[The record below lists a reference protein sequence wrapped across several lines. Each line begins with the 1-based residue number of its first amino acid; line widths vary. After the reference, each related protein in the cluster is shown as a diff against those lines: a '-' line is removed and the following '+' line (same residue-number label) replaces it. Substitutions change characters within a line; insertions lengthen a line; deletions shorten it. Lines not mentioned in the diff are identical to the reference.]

1 MKILITGGAGFI
13 GSNVARSFGG
23 QHLTILDNLSRK
35 GCADNLEW
43 LRQTT
48 TFDFI
53 HKDIRDSSLI
63 DTLIAKGRFDV
74 VIHLAG
80 QVAVTTSLE
89 QPRMDLEVNTLGT
102 FNILE
107 AIRRYSPETALLN
120 ASTNKVYGTLPRFSI
135 RECEKRYCF
144 SDDRPGV
151 SEEEPVDFHS
161 PYGCSKGAAEQYVLD
176 YSRVYGIRSVSF
188 RQSCVYGER
197 QFGSADQ
204 GWAAWFLIAHLIGSP
219 ITVFG
224 NGKQVRDMLH
234 VDDLVDAYRAAVRNM
249 SSVSGEVFNIGGGP
263 ENTLSLLEYF
273 EFLAN
278 LSGREVLY
286 SLSES
291 RPGDQKV
298 YISDISRAKSK
309 LSWSPSIELRSGLRR
324 LYDWVVQN
332 RHSFVTLPKNRTI

>member
-13 GSNVARSFGG
+13 GSNVARSFGE
-23 QHLTILDNLSRK
+23 QHCHLTILDNLSRK
-35 GCADNLEW
+35 GSADNLEW
-43 LRQTT
+43 LRQIT

-53 HKDIRDSSLI
+53 HKDIRDLGLI
-63 DTLIAKGRFDV
+63 NTLIAKGRFDV

-107 AIRRYSPETALLN
+107 AIRIYSPETALLN
-120 ASTNKVYGTLPRFSI
+120 ASTNKVYGTLHKFSI

-144 SDDRPGV
+144 SDDQLGV
-151 SEEEPVDFHS
+151 NEKEPVDFHS

-176 YSRVYGIRSVSF
+176 YSRSYGIKSLSF

-197 QFGSADQ
+197 QFGLEDQ
-204 GWAAWFLIAHLIGSP
+204 GWAAWFLIAHLVGRP

-234 VDDLVDAYRAAVRNM
+234 VDDLVDAYRAAIRNI
-249 SSVSGEVFNIGGGP
+249 SSVSGETFNIGGGP

-278 LSGREVLY
+278 LSGREVSY

-298 YISDISRAKSK
+298 YISDIGRAKSK
-309 LSWSPSIELRSGLRR
+309 LSWSPSIDLRSGLRR

-332 RHSFVTLPKNRTI
+332 RHIFSLHGN

>member
-1 MKILITGGAGFI
+1 MKMLITGGAGFI
-13 GSNVARSFGG
+13 GSNVARIFGR
-23 QHLTILDNLSRK
+23 QRWHISILDNLSRK
-35 GCADNLEW
+35 GSVDNLEW
-43 LRQTT
+43 LRHTT
-48 TFDFI
+48 IFDFI
-53 HKDIRDSSLI
+53 QIDIRNSDLI
-63 DTLIAKGRFDV
+63 DTLIASGRFDV
-74 VIHLAG
+74 IIHLAG
-80 QVAVTTSLE
+80 QVAVTTSLD

-107 AIRRYSPETALLN
+107 AIRQHSPETTLLN
-120 ASTNKVYGTLPRFSI
+120 ASTNKVYGKLRNFSI

-144 SDDRPGV
+144 SDSQLAV
-151 SEEEPVDFHS
+151 NEEEPMDFHS

-176 YSRVYGIRSVSF
+176 YSRIYRIKAVNF

-197 QFGSADQ
+197 QFGVEDQ
-204 GWAAWFLIAHLIGSP
+204 GWAAWFLIAHLSGKP

-234 VDDLVDAYRAAVRNM
+234 VNDLVDAYRAAIVNI
-249 SSVSGEVFNIGGGP
+249 STVSGETFNIGGGP

-273 EFLAN
+273 EFLEDF
-278 LSGREVLY
+278 SGREVLY

-298 YISDISRAKSK
+298 YISDIGRAKSK
-309 LSWSPSIELRSGLRR
+309 LSWSPSIDLTNGLRR

-332 RHSFVTLPKNRTI
+332 RHTFSTHGE